1 MVGRVGSGIRHDYK
15 VKSPPAPNPGRPI
28 SGLASSHI
36 SRHHVAAGVSLAV
49 VAGLLALWLGG
60 SAEGKQAPERQ
71 PGVADTRLALP
82 PLQPAVAETEAVADH
97 APVAAM
103 PPLVEPAEPEPP
115 AAQRTLLEV
124 KQGDSLDVLFRRHG
138 LSVSDLH
145 YLLKVAE
152 AAPHLRRVRPGD
164 TFEIVHDGP
173 KVLSMSRRIDETRSL
188 LVNAGENGFSA
199 EFLEHPVEVRLA
211 RSSGQIDTSFYA
223 AGLAAGLSDA
233 TIMRLAGIYA
243 WDIDFALEIRRN
255 DWFTVVYEEIWQ
267 EGEKLRDG
275 QIVAVEFNNRGRS
288 YRAVRFPDEDGRPS
302 YYTPSGDSM
311 RKAFLRAPVDFSRVS
326 SNFNPNRL
334 HPILKTRRPHRGVDY
349 AARTGT
355 PIMAA
360 GDGRVITAGNQSGY
374 GKTVVLQHGG
384 NVTTLYAHMSRVKA
398 RVGTRVKQGDII
410 GYVGMTGLATA
421 PHLHYEYRVNGVH
434 KNPRTVELPHAEPV
448 PASRRTEFAAVTTP
462 LLKELDSLSLVR
474 LAATD

>member
-1 MVGRVGSGIRHDYK
+1 MGSGIRHDYK
-15 VKSPPAPNPGRPI
+15 SKKPPATNPGRAIPRRI
-28 SGLASSHI
+28 SIQL
-36 SRHHVAAGVSLAV
+36 SRHHVAAGVSLLV

-60 SAEGKQAPERQ
+60 SAEGKQAPERR
-71 PGVADTRLALP
+71 PGVADTRLPLP
-82 PLQPAVAETEAVADH
+82 PLQPAAAENE
-97 APVAAM
+97 PVAALAA
-103 PPLVEPAEPEPP
+103 LVEPPEAAPPVLELPEPEPP
-115 AAQRTLLEV
+115 SAQRTVLEI
-124 KQGDSLDVLFRRHG
+124 KPGDSLDVLFRRHD

-173 KVLSMSRRIDETRSL
+173 AVLSMSRRIDETRTL

-199 EFLEHPVEVRLA
+199 EFLEHPVELRLA
-211 RSSGQIDTSFYA
+211 RASGQIDTSFYA
-223 AGLAAGLSDA
+223 AGLASGLSDA

-267 EGEKLRDG
+267 DGEKLRDG
-275 QIVAVEFNNRGRS
+275 QIVAVEFNNQGRS
-288 YRAVRFPDEDGRPS
+288 FRAVRFPDEDGRPS
-302 YYTPSGDSM
+302 YYTPAGDSM

-349 AARTGT
+349 AARSGT

-360 GDGRVITAGNQSGY
+360 GDGRVITAGAQSGY

-384 NVTTLYAHMSRVKA
+384 NVTTLYAHMSRIKA

-421 PHLHYEYRVNGVH
+421 PHLHYEYRINGVH

-448 PASRRTEFAAVTTP
+448 PATRRTEFAAVTTP